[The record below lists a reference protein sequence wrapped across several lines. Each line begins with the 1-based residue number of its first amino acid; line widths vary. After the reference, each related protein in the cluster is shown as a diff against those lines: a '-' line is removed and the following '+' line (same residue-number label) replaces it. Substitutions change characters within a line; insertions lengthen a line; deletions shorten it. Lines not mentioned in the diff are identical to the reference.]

1 MGGTARN
8 LTNFVPDLQHSF
20 LGNPN
25 KLVLDEFSLASMKE
39 IHILMLFR

>member
-1 MGGTARN
+1 MGGTGLN

-25 KLVLDEFSLASMKE
+25 KPVQDKFSLASIRK